1 MKSLKFKIANTNYRI
16 SGIHLVEKIW
26 NYDVVNENTGVWKA
40 MSKEKLEDLIKKYNA
55 KFF

>member
-16 SGIHLVEKIW
+16 SGVHLVEKIW